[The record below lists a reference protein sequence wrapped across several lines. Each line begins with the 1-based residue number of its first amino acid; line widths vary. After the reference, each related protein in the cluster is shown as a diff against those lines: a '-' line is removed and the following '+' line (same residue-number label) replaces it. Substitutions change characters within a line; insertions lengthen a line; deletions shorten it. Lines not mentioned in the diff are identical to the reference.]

1 MITRKLIV
9 YVVLTLSVIVTICS
23 VKPHKTKGTFGE
35 QKSSRG
41 YDVEEAVE
49 NKESEV
55 DEAVGNEESKVEEA
69 VENNDRNR
77 NEESKGGDFDK
88 GFNKDIVNKDDL
100 FAMSSRHLTTSSSS
114 SSNPTLSPK
123 TIHQIFKKHEPELY
137 DSFNAKGMTITNQH
151 VIAGSFHMEFENMT
165 GDYPK
170 TKSVLIGLDSRD
182 EFGNVPMTIDW
193 VKEFYFE
200 NSGNGYAI
208 EVEDV
213 YFDTKLNEFILVGSY
228 RRGRISGLAGFIL
241 RVNVA
246 GEVVKGNYFIKV
258 ETLTSVVPWHE
269 SNDGEHGYM
278 VVGKEKLFKNS
289 IVQRAVVMSVEFSL
303 ESSEPKCSAGVLG
316 RGAFGE
322 VHKYSTFHQ
331 VIQYT
336 DESNSS
342 GGLRKAFAMVGA
354 TQLHDLTESTAEN
367 FLPRECHQ
375 ESEVILTIVNKD
387 CGFAMSKSFGVS
399 KPSESDSVNQR
410 GFSLVQDSD
419 SDGGL
424 IITGSTAR
432 TSISTGRCEVEPD
445 EMLTL
450 KVDRLGLVKWSR
462 SYQINYVSY
471 VSSKGFRRCVF
482 CFFLFGYSEFFSH
495 LIINTIFL

>member
-1 MITRKLIV
+1 
-9 YVVLTLSVIVTICS
+9 
-23 VKPHKTKGTFGE
+23 
-35 QKSSRG
+35 
-41 YDVEEAVE
+41 
-49 NKESEV
+49 
-55 DEAVGNEESKVEEA
+55 
-69 VENNDRNR
+69 
-77 NEESKGGDFDK
+77 
-88 GFNKDIVNKDDL
+88 
-100 FAMSSRHLTTSSSS
+100 
-114 SSNPTLSPK
+114 
-123 TIHQIFKKHEPELY
+123 
-137 DSFNAKGMTITNQH
+137 
-151 VIAGSFHMEFENMT
+151 MT

-462 SYQINYVSY
+462 SYQINYVSGEY
-471 VSSKGFRRCVF
+471 YSSI
-482 CFFLFGYSEFFSH
+482 GYSVQKSSVQGLVVAGRSFEPTTDFLMFINENTGEPTSVDVFTENNYPGGTGGSMDLNLEGDFAVIMSNH
-495 LIINTIFL
+495 NMIEPSLIMHPTESIDPNSCVQELTSSSNILLETERTSAKRRLTIPMTDLIVDSRDTYKGTVETDELCGV